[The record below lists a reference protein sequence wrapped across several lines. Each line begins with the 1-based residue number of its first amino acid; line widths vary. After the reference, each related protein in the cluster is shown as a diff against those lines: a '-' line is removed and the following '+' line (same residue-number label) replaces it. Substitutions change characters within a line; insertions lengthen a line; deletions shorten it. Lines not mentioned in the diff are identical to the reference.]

1 VRAVVA
7 AGAVALV
14 VVIGAAGSNRRSS
27 AVFSVDAQQASE
39 VATVVTF
46 LRAYNAGKLTAAL
59 AVVTPDVV
67 GSDCDYR
74 RRKAILFS
82 GKKAFAGWLR
92 ARFADRD
99 RLTLARVWNEN
110 RSQGLVVGVDYARRE
125 SLTLRA
131 LGATGGI
138 KPQTASKI
146 IFTSAWRIRSF
157 ANGPGGAPPDEQA
170 RICTP

>member
-27 AVFSVDAQQASE
+27 AVFSIDAQQASE

-131 LGATGGI
+131 LGAAHGI
-138 KPQTASKI
+138 TPQAASKVV
-146 IFTSAWRIRSF
+146 FTTEARIRAF
-157 ANGPGGAPPDEQA
+157 ANGPGGAPADQQA
-170 RICTP
+170 RICSP